1 MDSDLLG
8 ASQSPDRTVYGHA
21 CVTWLSP
28 ASECERH
35 RQTFLALG
43 TNRSK
48 LENKS
53 DQEEEHRALE
63 ESEEWLGQGAHSPGG
78 VLMNDSEP
86 EHRARQG
93 LLGCAG

>member
-8 ASQSPDRTVYGHA
+8 ASQSP
-21 CVTWLSP
+21 
-28 ASECERH
+28 ASKCERH
-35 RQTFLALG
+35 RQTVPALG

-63 ESEEWLGQGAHSPGG
+63 ESEEWLGCGAQSPGE
-78 VLMNDSEP
+78 V
-86 EHRARQG
+86 
-93 LLGCAG
+93 